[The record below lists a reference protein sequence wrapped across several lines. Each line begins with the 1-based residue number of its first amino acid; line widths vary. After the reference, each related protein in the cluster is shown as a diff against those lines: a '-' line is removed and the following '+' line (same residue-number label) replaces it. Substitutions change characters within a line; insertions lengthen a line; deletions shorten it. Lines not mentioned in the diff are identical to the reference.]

1 MKKKYIYL
9 IIIVPIF
16 VFLLLWLNDMLSYS
30 RRIGDTRFYLVE
42 TFATSKKGKPLAG
55 LFYKRTDGLGYDGEL
70 TYEFPK
76 VILWNDKYLIAKNYD
91 GNNPAITSYTVI
103 NLKCTNT
110 INNMSSCIRKFTKKN
125 DYENFLKENNI
136 KESAMNKTDNHILW

>member
-42 TFATSKKGKPLAG
+42 TFATSKKGKPLAR
-55 LFYKRTDGLGYDGEL
+55 LFYKQTDGLGYDGEL

-76 VILWNDKYLIAKNYD
+76 VILWNDKYLIAKNYNGD
-91 GNNPAITSYTVI
+91 SPAITSYTVI

-136 KESAMNKTDNHILW
+136 KESAMNKTGNHILW

>member
-55 LFYKRTDGLGYDGEL
+55 LFYKRTDGLGYDGEIGRAH
-70 TYEFPK
+70 
-76 VILWNDKYLIAKNYD
+76 V
-91 GNNPAITSYTVI
+91 
-103 NLKCTNT
+103 
-110 INNMSSCIRKFTKKN
+110 
-125 DYENFLKENNI
+125 
-136 KESAMNKTDNHILW
+136 

>member
-16 VFLLLWLNDMLSYS
+16 VFLLLWLNDMFSYS
-30 RRIGDTRFYLVE
+30 RRIGNTRFYLME
-42 TFATSKKGKPLAG
+42 TFATSKKGMPLAR
-55 LFYKRTDGLGYDGEL
+55 LFYKQTDGLGYDGEL

-91 GNNPAITSYTVI
+91 GNSPTITSYTVI

-136 KESAMNKTDNHILW
+136 KESAMNKTGNHILW

>member
-1 MKKKYIYL
+1 MKKYIFL
-9 IIIVPIF
+9 LAVPIF
-16 VFLLLWLNDMLSYS
+16 VFLLLWLNNILSHS

-42 TFATSKKGKPLAG
+42 TFATSKNGKPLAR
-55 LFYKRTDGLGYDGEL
+55 LFYKQTNGLGYDGEF

-91 GNNPAITSYTVI
+91 GNSPAITSYTVI

-110 INNMSSCIRKFTKKN
+110 INNVNSCIRKFTKKK
-125 DYENFLKENNI
+125 DYDFFLKENDI
-136 KESAMNKTDNHILW
+136 EESTMNKTGNHILW

>member
-1 MKKKYIYL
+1 M
-9 IIIVPIF
+9 PIF

-76 VILWNDKYLIAKNYD
+76 VILWNDKYLIAKNHD